1 MRAPE
6 IRGRGT
12 VSSLFIRMREPGHCC
27 PTFLNL
33 SPVPPLEPDR
43 SPCQERKPH
52 GENGYHQ
59 NPLPMSLDPAL
70 SLAFVLAA
78 ILLTSGV
85 PYQVLFAALA
95 DAAELPVPVLVE
107 VGALVEVIVTTVVA
121 VGVAVAAVRG
131 STP

>member
-12 VSSLFIRMREPGHCC
+12 IASLLVRCWESGHCC

-33 SPVPPLEPDR
+33 SPVSPLEPDR
-43 SPCQERKPH
+43 SPCEKRKPH

-59 NPLPMSLDPAL
+59 NPLPVSLDPAI
-70 SLAFVLAA
+70 SSVLCARA
-78 ILLTSGV
+78 ILRTFGV
-85 PYQVLFAALA
+85 PYQVLFAAL
-95 DAAELPVPVLVE
+95 DEAAELPVPVLVE
-107 VGALVEVIVTTVVA
+107 VGALVEVMVTTVVA
-121 VGVAVAAVRG
+121 VGVAVVAVRG